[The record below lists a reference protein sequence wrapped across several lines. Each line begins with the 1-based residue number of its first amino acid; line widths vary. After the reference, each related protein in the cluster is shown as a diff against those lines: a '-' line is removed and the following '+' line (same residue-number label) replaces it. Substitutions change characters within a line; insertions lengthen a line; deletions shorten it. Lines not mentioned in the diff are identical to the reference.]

1 MRENEPDDLITI
13 KEARTLIGI
22 SNTKMAQLIRDGVI
36 QHWVKPLDA
45 RVKLVSRAAVLNLNT
60 PRRAE
65 AA

>member
-1 MRENEPDDLITI
+1 
-13 KEARTLIGI
+13 
-22 SNTKMAQLIRDGVI
+22 MAQLIRDGVI

>member
-1 MRENEPDDLITI
+1 MHEKEPSDLITI

-22 SNTKMAQLIRDGVI
+22 SNTKMAQLIRDGVVR
-36 QHWVKPLDA
+36 HWIKPLDA
-45 RVKLVSRAAVLNLNT
+45 RVKLVSREEVLSLNT